1 MDYEIIENMTNTNTN
16 NITNTTSDLQ
26 DAEQGYD
33 YNNNYNNVYNTNNI
47 DNINTIA
54 NYSNYNLFY
63 DEEQDII
70 EEQKQIE
77 YHKNKNTGKWKLA
90 KHIVLQSTLDDNKNR
105 LENVQYLWDVLES
118 SFKSNNDDFNNIYK
132 VYYTNNKLFNKTYEF
147 DSSIAKYIVDNI
159 KIPKF
164 FSNSF
169 IFNIVAKQ
177 NLFPFNIVIVT
188 SKGIYSANRY
198 IDEKLIGF
206 Y

>member
-1 MDYEIIENMTNTNTN
+1 MDYEIIENMTNSN
-16 NITNTTSDLQ
+16 NINNITSDLQ
-26 DAEQGYD
+26 DANQ
-33 YNNNYNNVYNTNNI
+33 NYNYVYNTNNTANM
-47 DNINTIA
+47 NIIP
-54 NYSNYNLFY
+54 NYSTYNLFY

-70 EEQKQIE
+70 DEKKQME
-77 YHKNKNTGKWKLA
+77 FHKNKNTGKWKVA
-90 KHIVLQSTLDDNKNR
+90 KYIVLQSTLDDNKNR
-105 LENVQYLWDVLES
+105 LENVQYLWDALES

-132 VYYTNNKLFNKTYEF
+132 VYYTNNKLFNNTFEF

-177 NLFPFNIVIVT
+177 NLFPFTIVIVT
-188 SKGIYSANRY
+188 SKGVYSANRY